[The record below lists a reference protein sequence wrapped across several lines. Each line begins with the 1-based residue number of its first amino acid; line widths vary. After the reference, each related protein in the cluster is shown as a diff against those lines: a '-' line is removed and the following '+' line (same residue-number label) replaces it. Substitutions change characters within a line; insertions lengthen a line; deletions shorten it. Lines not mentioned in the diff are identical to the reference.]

1 MLCVYDILFLH
12 VDVARCACTYKQWRI
27 KGDDRAAAAWSPKV
41 FCRAQ
46 LSYDRARFSYRPR
59 RSVCLSH
66 AGNDSK
72 LMTIGSRGSPDFS
85 LLTANF
91 VRASVE
97 NGGGGKTAKMQIFDQ
112 QIVLRN
118 ERK

>member
-1 MLCVYDILFLH
+1 MCVYIQA
-12 VDVARCACTYKQWRI
+12 VADQRGRQGGR
-27 KGDDRAAAAWSPKV
+27 RAWSPKV

-97 NGGGGKTAKMQIFDQ
+97 NGGGGQNGKNADFRPTNCAPKREKIGP
-112 QIVLRN
+112 
-118 ERK
+118 